1 MIDSLPFWVEAL
13 ASVLLVVGGF
23 FALVGTLGLVRL
35 RDFVMRLHGPTKVS
49 TLGIGMLLIA
59 SMLLVIFGEG
69 RFGIH
74 ELLITLFLFLTAP
87 ISAHLLVRAALKI
100 DPSLRSGAGT
110 GNGGRTVGGTEGG
123 TEGGPAGGA
132 VGAATDSAEGQD
144 GGDAANPRR

>member
-1 MIDSLPFWVEAL
+1 MTETLPFWVEAL
-13 ASVLLVVGGF
+13 ASALLVIAGF

-74 ELLITLFLFLTAP
+74 ELLITLFVFLTAP

-100 DPSLRSGAGT
+100 DPRLRGGDAG
-110 GNGGRTVGGTEGG
+110 
-123 TEGGPAGGA
+123 
-132 VGAATDSAEGQD
+132 D
-144 GGDAANPRR
+144 GGDAGEAAGSDARTGQDSAPDR

>member
-13 ASVLLVVGGF
+13 ASVLLVIGGF

-100 DPSLRSGAGT
+100 DPQLRSGNQDDADAG
-110 GNGGRTVGGTEGG
+110 
-123 TEGGPAGGA
+123 GGPATGSG
-132 VGAATDSAEGQD
+132 DSSGSSWEGRD
-144 GGDAANPRR
+144 TANDRDQVR